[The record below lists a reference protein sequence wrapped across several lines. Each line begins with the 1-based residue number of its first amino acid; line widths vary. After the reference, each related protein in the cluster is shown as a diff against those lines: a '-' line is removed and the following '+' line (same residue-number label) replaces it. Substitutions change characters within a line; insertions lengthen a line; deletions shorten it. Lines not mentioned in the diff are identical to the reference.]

1 MFSATSGVNAV
12 AFVGTTRRLWKEDG
26 NGAKAEIS
34 RLGETRF
41 LQQELGG
48 ADRKRLIGL
57 TRIAVEKFN
66 AGDWQTLGAHTGQI
80 RVVTGHD
87 RLLRSL
93 SFGDP
98 DYAGNAHTVMFK
110 LVELDHGN
118 LEIISDYI
126 VTTYGD
132 DGDSISTAPG
142 RTRSIVFTPSVFDVP
157 DGGMDADLIAVMTPF
172 APEFEAVF
180 GAIRDAGTAAGFR
193 ILRAKDIWQHS
204 AVVQDVF
211 SLIFKAHIVV
221 CDFTG
226 KNPNVFYEAGI
237 AHTLG
242 KHVVPITQAASDIP
256 FDLQHHRYLP
266 YLNNTEGRLEL
277 QAGLTSRFR
286 SLK

>member
-1 MFSATSGVNAV
+1 MQARRDGC
-12 AFVGTTRRLWKEDG
+12 GTPGSTALKQEAD
-26 NGAKAEIS
+26 ET
-34 RLGETRF
+34 GETG
-41 LQQELGG
+41 LYKQELSA

-57 TRIAVEKFN
+57 TKVAVEKFD

-80 RVVTGHD
+80 RTVTGHD

-93 SFGDP
+93 GFGDP
-98 DYAGNAHTVMFK
+98 DYPGVAHTVMFK
-110 LVELDHGN
+110 LVELDHEN
-118 LEIISDYI
+118 LNIIADYI
-126 VTTYGD
+126 ASTYGD
-132 DGDSISTAPG
+132 GGESISTAPG
-142 RTRSIVFTPSVFDVP
+142 RSRSIVFTPSVFDVP
-157 DGGMDADLIAVMTPF
+157 DGGVDADLIAVMTPF

-204 AVVQDVF
+204 AVIQDVF

-242 KHVVPITQAASDIP
+242 KHVVPITQAAADIP

-266 YLNNTEGRLEL
+266 YLNNAEGRLEL
-277 QAGLTSRFR
+277 EAGLTSRFR